1 LRCLKIILMGHSE
14 GGMIANM
21 VAAKHTLGGAI
32 KMGTSGRGA
41 VPQRT

>member
-1 LRCLKIILMGHSE
+1 
-14 GGMIANM
+14 
-21 VAAKHTLGGAI
+21 VAAKPTLGGAI